1 MSSVTF
7 VEGLHL
13 EPPRDRHPA
22 ALPGGVV
29 LSILFHA
36 AIALLLVLAPWA
48 RHETPPPQ
56 FVMEVVQLPQ
66 PPEVKAPEPPPQL
79 QAPQQIALPPPEVP
93 QLTEAPIAEKS
104 APPPQESKVPTPPRE
119 RPALRAEPK
128 PAAPPVLHA
137 PLTSREANAVP
148 ATQDRQERSAES
160 RGGGTPAPA
169 SQKVQ
174 DFILMQI
181 ARLWIIDLH
190 SPRFRDLDIGWA
202 FVLRPDGML
211 ESPFGK
217 NDPWDL
223 QDMVDPRTYAIMKEP
238 GERGR
243 FYTTV
248 VTTFLQAVRQ
258 AQPFRVPQNEESYIN
273 RSLPLRFHAGDLVQT
288 TSENSR

>member
-1 MSSVTF
+1 MSSATF
-7 VEGLHL
+7 DGL
-13 EPPRDRHPA
+13 EMDPPRDRHPA
-22 ALPGGVV
+22 ALPTGVI
-29 LSILFHA
+29 LSLLFHVTV
-36 AIALLLVLAPWA
+36 ALLLIYSPWA
-48 RHETPPPQ
+48 ARETPPPQ
-56 FVMEVVQLPQ
+56 FVMEVVELPK
-66 PPEVKAPEPPPQL
+66 PPEVKPPQPQPAPEQ
-79 QAPQQIALPPPEVP
+79 PQQLPPPEVP

-104 APPPQESKVPTPPRE
+104 APPPQESKSPAPPRE
-119 RPALRAEPK
+119 RPAPARAEPK
-128 PAAPPVLHA
+128 SAAAPALRA
-137 PLTSREANAVP
+137 PATSKEANAVP
-148 ATQDRQERSAES
+148 ATPGRRDQKAEPQ
-160 RGGGTPAPA
+160 GGATPAPA

-211 ESPFGK
+211 EPPFGK

-223 QDMVDPRTYAIMKEP
+223 TEMVDPRTYAIMKEQTD
-238 GERGR
+238 RGR

-258 AQPFRVPQNEESYIN
+258 AQPFRVPPTEESYVN

-288 TSENSR
+288 TSENAR